1 MADSATWQARKD
13 EAELALHRLAT
24 GAAVEEIAAP
34 DGSRTRFGPGDMTKL
49 QEYIKFC
56 DQQIAQATTGNRRPI
71 YFVGGR

>member
-24 GAAVEEIAAP
+24 GGAVEEITAP
-34 DGSRTRFGPGDMTKL
+34 DGSHTRFGPGDIVKL
-49 QEYIKFC
+49 QGYIKFC
-56 DQQIAQATTGNRRPI
+56 DQQISQANSGNRRPI